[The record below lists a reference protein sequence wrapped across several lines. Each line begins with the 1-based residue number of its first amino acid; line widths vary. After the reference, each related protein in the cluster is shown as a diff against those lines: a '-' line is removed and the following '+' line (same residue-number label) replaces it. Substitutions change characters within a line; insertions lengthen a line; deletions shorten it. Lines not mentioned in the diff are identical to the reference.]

1 MSLHPLRWRLKRF
14 AQTQV
19 KSLLARFKAREKCPA
34 MMPLGETLGFHVEQL
49 DAGSA
54 VVVMEADGR
63 HANVPMEVSP
73 LS

>member
-1 MSLHPLRWRLKRF
+1 MPISVSSVPRFELAPLRWRLRRF

-19 KSLLARFKAREKCPA
+19 KSLLARLLKAREKCPA

-54 VVVMEADGR
+54 VVVMEAD
-63 HANVPMEVSP
+63 
-73 LS
+73 